1 MLSQLHKAI
10 PTEFTLTHE
19 RRKHI
24 LEHPEMKGQIKRI
37 YETLRLPDV
46 VRKSLRSDDI
56 LIFYKWYTNS
66 PVTEKFMAVVVK
78 LVNGKGLILTA
89 YYTNRLKPGESIWE
103 KQEVK

>member
-1 MLSQLHKAI
+1 M
-10 PTEFTLTHE
+10 
-19 RRKHI
+19 
-24 LEHPEMKGQIKRI
+24 
-37 YETLRLPDV
+37 
-46 VRKSLRSDDI
+46 
-56 LIFYKWYTNS
+56 IFYKWYTNS